1 MMTQLP
7 ENFEL
12 DRYGLHVRL
21 VCEEDAEFIVSLRTD
36 EKLARYLHA
45 TDDSVDKQVEWIK
58 QYKIREASGEDYY
71 FIYEKDGQTI
81 GVNRIYDIKYEQEQ
95 VTAGSWIC
103 KSDGMLSIYT
113 IMILRDIIFDLMGA
127 KYDYFDVRKGNKK
140 VQRLHEMCG
149 ANKVSSDELN
159 YYYCLTSD
167 AYKQNKEQILKLIKD

>member
-1 MMTQLP
+1 MTKLP

-21 VCEEDAEFIVSLRTD
+21 VREEDAEFIVNLRTD

-45 TDDSVDKQVEWIK
+45 TDGSVDKQVEWIK
-58 QYKIREASGEDYY
+58 QYKIREAAGEDYY
-71 FIYEKDGQTI
+71 FIYDKDGQTI
-81 GVNRIYDIKYEQEQ
+81 GVNRIYDIKYDQEQ

-103 KSDGMLSIYT
+103 KADGMLSIYT

-159 YYYCLTSD
+159 YYYCLTKE